1 MESQQTATHDKKL
14 SKTENPKILSEI
26 SSSQDDANF
35 DSGADCSY
43 KSGEISAT
51 NITSSESLSSHSSIT
66 DQKSK
71 TDQHYR
77 FDSGLEADCESTL
90 TESAEFSSKEN
101 FKSFESPQS
110 IFSQKEIQWR
120 DLFSQDKDGDT

>member
-1 MESQQTATHDKKL
+1 MESQLTTSQNKKL
-14 SKTENPKILSEI
+14 SKTENPKVLSEI
-26 SSSQDDANF
+26 SNSQDDANF

-51 NITSSESLSSHSSIT
+51 NITSSEHLSSHSSIT

-77 FDSGLEADCESTL
+77 FDSGLEADCETTL

-101 FKSFESPQS
+101 FKSFEFESPT
-110 IFSQKEIQWR
+110 IKDIQWR